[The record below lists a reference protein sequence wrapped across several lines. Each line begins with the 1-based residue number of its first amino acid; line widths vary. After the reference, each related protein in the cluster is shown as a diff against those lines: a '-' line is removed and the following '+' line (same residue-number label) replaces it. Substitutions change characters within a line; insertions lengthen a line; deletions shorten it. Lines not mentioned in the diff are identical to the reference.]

1 MEYLN
6 FDTFYNADLATYC
19 KECFQEKL
27 DNDHVTRT
35 YIRVLFTAA
44 KHYDRF
50 LQTYCHDDFRSYD
63 DTRKAEYTSYLEE
76 QSYSELQLP
85 FTEKYIRFLTA
96 VPAILFLRSN
106 KG

>member
-6 FDTFYNADLATYC
+6 FDTFYNPELAAFC
-19 KECFQEKL
+19 KECFQQKL

-44 KHYDRF
+44 KHYDKY
-50 LQTYCHDDFRSYD
+50 LQTSCQDDFCSYD

-76 QSYSELQLP
+76 QSYSELRLP
-85 FTEKYIRFLTA
+85 FTAKYIRFLTA
-96 VPAILFLRSN
+96 VPSILFLRSN
-106 KG
+106 NG